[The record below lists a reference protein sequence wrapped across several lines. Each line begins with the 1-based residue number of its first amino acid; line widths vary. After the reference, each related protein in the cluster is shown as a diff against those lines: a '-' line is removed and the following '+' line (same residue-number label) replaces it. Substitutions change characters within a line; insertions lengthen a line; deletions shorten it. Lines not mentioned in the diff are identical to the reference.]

1 MGNGLLP
8 RSTSGDDPADIALED
23 ELARLRLLLRAYGLR
38 PNKRL
43 GQNFLLQAGA
53 LRKVVDAAAL
63 SGDETVLEIGAGAGS
78 LTLMLAR
85 SAARVVA
92 VELDERLRPLL
103 VDVLRPYPN
112 VRLVFGDILRQNIAE
127 LMQNEPYTVVANI
140 PYYIT
145 SAVIRHLMTAERRPE
160 RLVLTVQ
167 REVAQRITAEP
178 PRMNLLALSV
188 QVFGEPKV
196 VARLPAGAFSPPP
209 KVDSA
214 VVRVDVFPEPL
225 VPAEQLD
232 LFFRLARAGFSQ
244 RRKQLHNSLA
254 AGLGMK
260 PARAAELLSAA
271 GIVPSRRAESLSIE
285 EWRSLVE
292 KFSHP
297 DG

>member
-1 MGNGLLP
+1 MGNDLLP
-8 RSTSGDDPADIALED
+8 RPASTENPVDSSIEE
-23 ELARLRLLLRAYGLR
+23 ELSRLRVLLRAYGVR

-63 SGDETVLEIGAGAGS
+63 SGGESVLEIGAGAGS

-92 VELDERLRPLL
+92 VEVDERLRPLL
-103 VDVLRPYPN
+103 AEVLRPYQN

-127 LMQNEPYTVVANI
+127 LMGNAPYAVVANI

-145 SAVIRHLMTAERRPE
+145 SAVIRHVLTAERRPE

-196 VARLPAGAFSPPP
+196 TVRLPAGAFYPPP

-214 VVRVDVFPEPL
+214 VVRVDLFPEPL
-225 VPAEQLD
+225 VPAERLD
-232 LFFRLARAGFSQ
+232 AFFRLARAGFSQ
-244 RRKQLHNSLA
+244 RRKQLRNSLA
-254 AGLGMK
+254 AGLGIK
-260 PARAAELLSAA
+260 PAQAAELLLAA
-271 GIVPSRRAESLSIE
+271 GIDPSRRAESLSIE

-292 KFSHP
+292 KL
-297 DG
+297 

>member
-1 MGNGLLP
+1 MGNDLLP
-8 RSTSGDDPADIALED
+8 RPASTENPVDSSIEE
-23 ELARLRLLLRAYGLR
+23 ELSRLRVLLRAYGVR

-63 SGDETVLEIGAGAGS
+63 SGDESVLEIGAGAGS

-85 SAARVVA
+85 SAARVVT

-103 VDVLRPYPN
+103 AEVLRPYQN

-127 LMQNEPYTVVANI
+127 LMGNAPYAVVANI

-145 SAVIRHLMTAERRPE
+145 SAVIRHVLTAERRPE

-196 VARLPAGAFSPPP
+196 TVRLPAGAFYPPP

-214 VVRVDVFPEPL
+214 VVRVDLFPEPL
-225 VPAEQLD
+225 VPAERLD
-232 LFFRLARAGFSQ
+232 AFFRLARAGFSQ
-244 RRKQLHNSLA
+244 RRKQLRNSLA
-254 AGLGMK
+254 AGLGIK
-260 PARAAELLSAA
+260 PAQAAELLLAA
-271 GIVPSRRAESLSIE
+271 GIDPSRRAESLSIE

-292 KFSHP
+292 KL
-297 DG
+297 

>member
-112 VRLVFGDILRQNIAE
+112 VRLVFGDILQQNIAE

-196 VARLPAGAFSPPP
+196 VARLPAGAFFPPP

-244 RRKQLHNSLA
+244 RRKQLRNSLA
-254 AGLGMK
+254 AGSGMK

>member
-1 MGNGLLP
+1 MGNDLLP
-8 RSTSGDDPADIALED
+8 RPAPAKNPVDSSIEK
-23 ELARLRLLLRAYGLR
+23 ELSRLRVLLRAYGVR

-53 LRKVVDAAAL
+53 LRKVVDAASL
-63 SGDETVLEIGAGAGS
+63 SGNEAVLEIGAGAGS

-85 SAARVVA
+85 NAARVVA

-103 VDVLRPYPN
+103 AEALRPYPN

-127 LMQNEPYTVVANI
+127 LMGNAPYAVVANI

-145 SAVIRHLMTAERRPE
+145 SAVIRHVLTAERRPE

-196 VARLPAGAFSPPP
+196 VARLPAGAFFPPP

-232 LFFRLARAGFSQ
+232 SFFRLANAGFSQ
-244 RRKQLHNSLA
+244 RRKQLRNSLA

-260 PARAAELLSAA
+260 PAQAAELLSAA
-271 GIVPSRRAESLSIE
+271 GIDPSRRAESLSIE
-285 EWRSLVE
+285 NWRTLAE
-292 KFSHP
+292 KFSAWN
-297 DG
+297 G